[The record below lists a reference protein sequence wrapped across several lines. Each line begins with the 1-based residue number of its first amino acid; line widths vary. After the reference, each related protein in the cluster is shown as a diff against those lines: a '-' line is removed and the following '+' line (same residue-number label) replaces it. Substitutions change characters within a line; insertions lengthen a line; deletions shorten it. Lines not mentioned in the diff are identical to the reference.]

1 MLICLFV
8 PQLQVQC
15 DQIGQFLKFL
25 LANFISKVAQISG
38 DFLDHFGNN
47 TFKVKSA
54 VAVFGQS
61 LVEIGLI
68 FSLSS
73 GRTSWCCNTDSFS
86 QILTLSEK
94 SQSTRTAATATAWW
108 AATGASTTAKQN
120 GGSIMTYGSTGIF
133 ALLSAEQVQ
142 NDHSARA
149 MEHFSRRR

>member
-61 LVEIGLI
+61 LVEIGQL
-68 FSLSS
+68 FSPTS
-73 GRTSWCCNTDSFS
+73 GRTGGKPSCLPICLDKPSFLFFS
-86 QILTLSEK
+86 LHPH
-94 SQSTRTAATATAWW
+94 
-108 AATGASTTAKQN
+108 
-120 GGSIMTYGSTGIF
+120 IF
-133 ALLSAEQVQ
+133 
-142 NDHSARA
+142 
-149 MEHFSRRR
+149 FSFLFF